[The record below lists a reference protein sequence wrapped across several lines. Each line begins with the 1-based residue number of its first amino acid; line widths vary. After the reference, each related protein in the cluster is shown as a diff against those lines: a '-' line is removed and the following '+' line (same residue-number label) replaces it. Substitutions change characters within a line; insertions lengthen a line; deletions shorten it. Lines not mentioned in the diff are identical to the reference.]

1 MLLAQSNKISEGEH
15 RLQSPYCLWYSKK
28 TNAQSFD
35 QVKFLKKIISEHIQK
50 IVQLFSEILNLL
62 IFFICRSYNC
72 WDLLLHVNSFGKFMP
87 F

>member
-35 QVKFLKKIISEHIQK
+35 QVKFLQKLFRNTFKKLS
-50 IVQLFSEILNLL
+50 
-62 IFFICRSYNC
+62 NC
-72 WDLLLHVNSFGKFMP
+72 FPKF
-87 F
+87 